1 MKIANI
7 AIEWA
12 AKSAFDTRA
21 LIDHPSVKFSA
32 LEARAR
38 APFQQHRLLA
48 LGATM
53 RPSCSVLSS
62 QPSEQTLPLASTAR
76 HSLRRLDGGFSTEA
90 SREALPGRLETRDAR
105 GPALGPRRAS
115 RGQGIAMADPNQQ
128 NLAQMQA
135 QMMAQQQAQ
144 RQAQQQVHPQAH
156 PQGAVPMLTP
166 QQMAQLQQQ
175 QQLQQPMMGQQ
186 PGAPVVMMMPGIA
199 TAPQQAPQQELT
211 LAQIAAQA
219 NAKAAAK
226 PKKKPGPKGK
236 KAQEAAAAAAGG
248 QPVQLPGAPVAA
260 AARPAAAARHTAV
273 PLRQR
278 PPADIVNELRGNL
291 DLIRREFA
299 ENMALAAQKG
309 REYEP
314 PAFQVRSQHDAA
326 VGIELWLRKHIS
338 NFNRDELEKKVA
350 MIQGIQEKCRRG
362 DLHPVSNTHRIEA
375 LACWVE
381 LTKMYYICVRESRN
395 LTLRGVTGIE
405 SPTFRLP
412 DTSKSIPPPLPS
424 DDGFTVAELDA
435 AIAAVAGP
443 QKWIEAVEKAMIQA
457 GA

>member
-1 MKIANI
+1 
-7 AIEWA
+7 
-12 AKSAFDTRA
+12 
-21 LIDHPSVKFSA
+21 
-32 LEARAR
+32 
-38 APFQQHRLLA
+38 
-48 LGATM
+48 
-53 RPSCSVLSS
+53 
-62 QPSEQTLPLASTAR
+62 
-76 HSLRRLDGGFSTEA
+76 
-90 SREALPGRLETRDAR
+90 
-105 GPALGPRRAS
+105 
-115 RGQGIAMADPNQQ
+115 
-128 NLAQMQA
+128 
-135 QMMAQQQAQ
+135 
-144 RQAQQQVHPQAH
+144 
-156 PQGAVPMLTP
+156 
-166 QQMAQLQQQ
+166 
-175 QQLQQPMMGQQ
+175 
-186 PGAPVVMMMPGIA
+186 MPGIA

-219 NAKAAAK
+219 NAKAAPK
-226 PKKKPGPKGK
+226 PKKKPGPKPK
-236 KAQEAAAAAAGG
+236 KQQEAAAAAAAGG
-248 QPVQLPGAPVAA
+248 QPVQLPGAPVSAAAKPAVA
-260 AARPAAAARHTAV
+260 AARQTAA

-309 REYEP
+309 REYQP

-350 MIQGIQEKCRRG
+350 MIQGIQDKCRRG
-362 DLHPVSNTHRIEA
+362 DLNPMSNAHRIEA

-395 LTLRGVTGIE
+395 LTLRGVMGIE

-435 AIAAVAGP
+435 AAAAVAGP
-443 QKWIEAVEKAMIQA
+443 QKWIEAVEKAMLQA

>member
-1 MKIANI
+1 
-7 AIEWA
+7 
-12 AKSAFDTRA
+12 
-21 LIDHPSVKFSA
+21 
-32 LEARAR
+32 
-38 APFQQHRLLA
+38 
-48 LGATM
+48 
-53 RPSCSVLSS
+53 
-62 QPSEQTLPLASTAR
+62 
-76 HSLRRLDGGFSTEA
+76 
-90 SREALPGRLETRDAR
+90 
-105 GPALGPRRAS
+105 
-115 RGQGIAMADPNQQ
+115 MADPNQQ

-144 RQAQQQVHPQAH
+144 MMAQQQAQQQAQMMAQQQVHPQAH

-236 KAQEAAAAAAGG
+236 KAQEAAAAAGG

-260 AARPAAAARHTAV
+260 AARPAAAAARQTAV

-362 DLHPVSNTHRIEA
+362 DLNPVSNTHRIEA

-395 LTLRGVTGIE
+395 LTLRGVIGIE

-435 AIAAVAGP
+435 AVAAVAGP
-443 QKWIEAVEKAMIQA
+443 QKWIDAVEKAMIQA

>member
-1 MKIANI
+1 
-7 AIEWA
+7 
-12 AKSAFDTRA
+12 
-21 LIDHPSVKFSA
+21 
-32 LEARAR
+32 
-38 APFQQHRLLA
+38 
-48 LGATM
+48 
-53 RPSCSVLSS
+53 
-62 QPSEQTLPLASTAR
+62 
-76 HSLRRLDGGFSTEA
+76 
-90 SREALPGRLETRDAR
+90 
-105 GPALGPRRAS
+105 
-115 RGQGIAMADPNQQ
+115 
-128 NLAQMQA
+128 
-135 QMMAQQQAQ
+135 
-144 RQAQQQVHPQAH
+144 
-156 PQGAVPMLTP
+156 
-166 QQMAQLQQQ
+166 
-175 QQLQQPMMGQQ
+175 
-186 PGAPVVMMMPGIA
+186 MMMPGIA

-236 KAQEAAAAAAGG
+236 KAQEAAAAAAAAGG

-260 AARPAAAARHTAV
+260 AARPAAAAARQTAV

-338 NFNRDELEKKVA
+338 NFNRDELEKKVT

-362 DLHPVSNTHRIEA
+362 DLNPVSNTHRIEA

-395 LTLRGVTGIE
+395 LTLRGVMGIE

-435 AIAAVAGP
+435 AVAAVAGP

-457 GA
+457 RA